1 MPKIIFSRKGFDSKY
16 GGVASPIFED
26 QRMISLPIPSNQ
38 KLDSLKIRD
47 IAFTYEGDPLGKI
60 VGDLTRKRRQHISDQ
75 NHIHLDPDIRKESRD
90 RLKGWLPAFGQI
102 GTAQS
107 HLANQGVSEGD
118 LFLFFGWFRN
128 VEKRGTEWRFVPG
141 ARDIHVIFGW
151 MEIGE
156 ILPIGSNLEKVRR
169 EAPWLREHPHLSGT
183 RSQNNTIYLASEK
196 LSPHFSDDPYRPGG
210 SDFPCFS
217 ETRVLT
223 SPTAKGRSKWQL
235 PGWFMP
241 EKGRPALT
249 YHSSPDRWKTNGP
262 GVMLQSAAI
271 GQEFVLDC
279 DFYPEAFSWVKGL
292 FAADPAPANRP

>member
-1 MPKIIFSRKGFDSKY
+1 MPKIIFSRKGFDSTY

-47 IAFTYEGDPLGKI
+47 IAFTYEGDSLGKI
-60 VGDLTRKRRQHISDQ
+60 VGDLTKKRRQQISNQ

-118 LFLFFGWFRN
+118 LFLFFGWFRKA
-128 VEKRGTEWRFVPG
+128 EKWGTDWRFVPG
-141 ARDIHVIFGW
+141 ACDIHMIFGW
-151 MEIGE
+151 LEIGE
-156 ILPIGSNLEKVRR
+156 ILRIGSNTEKFRR
-169 EAPWLREHPHLSGT
+169 QYPWLCEHPHLSGT
-183 RSQNNTIYLASEK
+183 RNLNNTVYLASEW
-196 LSPHFSDDPYRPGG
+196 LSPHFSDDQSRAGG
-210 SDFPCFS
+210 SDFPDFS
-217 ETRVLT
+217 ESSVLT
-223 SPTAKGRSKWQL
+223 SPSAKGRSTWQL

-249 YHSSPDRWKTNGP
+249 YHSSSDRWKKNEP

-292 FAADPAPANRP
+292 FATDPASAKRP